1 MLTKRQ
7 ERALIRQN
15 AKECAAIER
24 EIERRNLWE
33 YYTQKIIVLLDASI
47 LATNLGI
54 KLIWASK
61 ASDLLAKRDA
71 YETPDF
77 IKARKPRLNLF
88 QAIFWTLFGPDSH
101 SLSRYFDHGHVPEW
115 AKESK
120 WTRKGTRKGK

>member
-54 KLIWASK
+54 KLMWASK

-101 SLSRYFDHGHVPEW
+101 SLSRYFDHGCVPQW

-120 WTRKGTRKGK
+120 WTRKGK